1 MNLKKLFKLDN
12 EREVE
17 SAGFIG
23 LFHLIVYWYLKTF
36 ISMSAKIDLRHLDYY
51 CNTDYIKAVRQVGTK
66 FCPDL
71 IMINGYD
78 SDIEE
83 NFVVYLDK
91 STAIKFAK
99 TLRTE
104 INKIK
109 E

>member
-1 MNLKKLFKLDN
+1 MNLKKLLKLDN
-12 EREVE
+12 EREVR

-36 ISMSAKIDLRHLDYY
+36 ISMSAKIDLKFLDVYDDSHI
-51 CNTDYIKAVRQVGTK
+51 TARVVRGDECGDSIVIEG
-66 FCPDL
+66 FSDL
-71 IMINGYD
+71 AN
-78 SDIEE
+78 SD
-83 NFVVYLDK
+83 FDVWLDK